1 MLSSLWWFASRKE
14 LFFTKWGPEE
24 KAVLSVT
31 DKMLSDASWLL
42 VQVDVKTVNIPVRGR
57 HEHREKNERGGSGRC
72 SRFGEGFFLFDM
84 EYRQCLIA
92 VGRCPVVVLPHQVA
106 VLEDCIQVVILSP
119 PSLTVC
125 STMELRLKWLF

>member
-1 MLSSLWWFASRKE
+1 MLSSWWFASRKE

-57 HEHREKNERGGSGRC
+57 HEHREKNERRGS
-72 SRFGEGFFLFDM
+72 EGPPGLEKALF
-84 EYRQCLIA
+84 YLTWNTGIA
-92 VGRCPVVVLPHQVA
+92 
-106 VLEDCIQVVILSP
+106 
-119 PSLTVC
+119 
-125 STMELRLKWLF
+125 